1 VIKTPNP
8 DNPIEEP
15 LLYNSKIISNYLELI
30 KRRYAYIDIA
40 DLLNYAR
47 MEPYQVEDEGHW
59 FSQRQVDLFH
69 EYLTKA
75 TGVTSI
81 AREAGQYSASPEGL
95 GWMSR
100 YVLGLAGPVKAF
112 EAIGK
117 LAGRLTRS
125 TSFESVRIHDN
136 EIVLTVRP
144 REGVSEK
151 PYQCE
156 NRIGYFEAI
165 VAGFNG
171 RKPRIEHPECVFRGD
186 AVCKYHITW
195 SASKAAVFR
204 IARLVFSAFAIVALA
219 CIHFILGLHIM
230 LISALV
236 ATVIILLLSL
246 LKENFLKH
254 ELDSAIAYLRSTTE
268 RSFEDF
274 ERVYRNALM
283 GKEIGH
289 ALSASKDMDGTM
301 QLVMRIFK
309 EHGDYDRGMILIAD
323 EREREL
329 EFRAGF
335 GYSEELYKEL
345 RGARF
350 SLYKPES
357 RGIFVLCYREHRP
370 FLINDIEAI
379 EKRLSTHSLDLL
391 RKMGSKSF
399 VCCPILYEDQ
409 CLGVLAVDNFKSKR
423 PLLESDLNLLM
434 SIAPEI
440 GITLNS
446 AMFVEEREQQF
457 RSILRTLA
465 ASIDARDAL
474 TAGHSER
481 VTEYAV
487 AICKEM
493 HLSTELTE
501 VIRVAAQ
508 LHDYGKIGIKDS
520 ILKKSGPLT
529 GKEREEI
536 KTHAVKT
543 QDILSRINFAGA
555 YQQVPFIA
563 GSHHERLDGTGY
575 PRGLKGSEIP
585 LGARILAVADFF
597 EAISAKRHYHEPL
610 PPEAAIE
617 MLQGE
622 ADHHLDAVVIQA
634 LIRSLRRIHDEAP
647 VNAMLVPQNLN

>member
-1 VIKTPNP
+1 MTMMPETDSP
-8 DNPIEEP
+8 DEEP

-30 KRRYAYIDIA
+30 KRRYSYIDIA
-40 DLLNYAR
+40 DLLGYAR

-59 FSQRQVDLFH
+59 FSQNQVDLFH

-81 AREAGQYSASPEGL
+81 AREAGRYSASPEGL

-100 YVLGLAGPVKAF
+100 YVLGLAGPAKAF
-112 EAIGK
+112 EVIGS
-117 LAGRLTRS
+117 LAGKLTRS
-125 TSFESVRIHDN
+125 SSFESVRISDN
-136 EIVLTVRP
+136 EIELTVRP
-144 REGVSEK
+144 HVGVSEK

-165 VAGFNG
+165 IAGFNG
-171 RKPRIEHPECVFRGD
+171 RKPRIEHPECMFRGD
-186 AVCKYHITW
+186 EACTYHISW
-195 SASKAAVFR
+195 SASKAAIFR
-204 IARLVFSAFAIVALA
+204 IARLAFSAAAILTLA
-219 CIHFILGLHIM
+219 CIHFIFGLHIM
-230 LISALV
+230 LVGALI
-236 ATVIILLLSL
+236 ATVLVLLLSL
-246 LKENFLKH
+246 LKEIFLKR
-254 ELDSAIAYLRSTTE
+254 ELDSAIANLRSTTE
-268 RSFEDF
+268 RGFEDF
-274 ERVYRNALM
+274 ERVYKNALM

-289 ALSASKDMDGTM
+289 VLSASKDMDGTLRQVM
-301 QLVMRIFK
+301 QIFK
-309 EHGDYDRGMILIAD
+309 EHGDYDRGMILIAND
-323 EREREL
+323 GRRAL
-329 EFRAGF
+329 EFKSGF
-335 GYSEELYKEL
+335 GYSDQLYGEL
-345 RGARF
+345 RGASF
-350 SLYKPES
+350 NLQKPES
-357 RGIFVLCYREHRP
+357 RGIFVQCFRERRP
-370 FLINDIEAI
+370 FLINDVTAI
-379 EKRLSTHSLDLL
+379 EKRLSEHSLDLL

-399 VCCPILYEDQ
+399 VCCPIVCEDQ
-409 CLGVLAVDNFKSKR
+409 CLGVLAVDNFNSKR

-446 AMFVEEREQQF
+446 AMFAEEREEQF

-493 HLSTELTE
+493 NLSAELTE

-520 ILKKSGPLT
+520 ILKKSGPLS

-536 KTHAVKT
+536 KTHVVKT
-543 QDILSRINFAGA
+543 QDILSRINFAGP

-575 PRGLKGSEIP
+575 PRGLKGPEIP

-597 EAISAKRHYHEPL
+597 EAISAKRHYHEPQPL
-610 PPEAAIE
+610 EAAIQ
-617 MLQGE
+617 MLRDE
-622 ADHHLDAVVIQA
+622 AGHHLDATVIEA
-634 LIRSLRRIHDEAP
+634 LIGSLHKNPEGTRVATT
-647 VNAMLVPQNLN
+647 V